1 MADDEGQLASRL
13 AFEEAFEDI
22 ADYSPG
28 QAASSSNSLV
38 PVLYLS
44 KTWDTVFENCLN
56 VSLFTTLQCYQM
68 VFSKLAIKTPLN
80 QN

>member
-44 KTWDTVFENCLN
+44 KTQSLKI
-56 VSLFTTLQCYQM
+56 VSMSHYLQLFSLQCYQM
-68 VFSKLAIKTPLN
+68 VFSELAIKTPLS
-80 QN
+80 

>member
-44 KTWDTVFENCLN
+44 KTWDTVFEKCLN
-56 VSLFTTLQCYQM
+56 VSLLQL
-68 VFSKLAIKTPLN
+68 FSVTRWYSANWP
-80 QN
+80 

>member
-56 VSLFTTLQCYQM
+56 VSLLQL
-68 VFSKLAIKTPLN
+68 FSVTRWYSANWP
-80 QN
+80 